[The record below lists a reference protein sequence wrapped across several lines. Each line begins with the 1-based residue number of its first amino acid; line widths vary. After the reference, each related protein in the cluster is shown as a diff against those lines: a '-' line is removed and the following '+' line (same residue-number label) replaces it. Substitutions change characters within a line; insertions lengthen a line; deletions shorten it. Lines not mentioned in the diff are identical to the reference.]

1 MCAAAQ
7 IVAVSWK
14 GQAGE
19 TQPMGS
25 IQHAALLRA
34 CSAAGV
40 FCRVN
45 VCQAVRA
52 VRFIAGRSVSG
63 GRLKAEH
70 RPDRLLRSWSRTA
83 PVDMSCLERI
93 SPQGGCI

>member
-1 MCAAAQ
+1 M
-7 IVAVSWK
+7 
-14 GQAGE
+14 
-19 TQPMGS
+19 
-25 IQHAALLRA
+25 
-34 CSAAGV
+34 
-40 FCRVN
+40 N

-52 VRFIAGRSVSG
+52 VCFIAGRSVSG

-93 SPQGGCI
+93 SPKAVVYEYAAASKCLDYSVPPSGQCEPSK